1 MLTRRNKG
9 ENIEYDILHQ
19 LLFTLFSF
27 NNNWTWKG
35 RWERWNTYCQ
45 DATLIRL
52 FPNCFK

>member
-9 ENIEYDILHQ
+9 EDIEYDILHQ